1 MRWLVVTA
9 LLLVAAPARA
19 DVTVGLSIAVA
30 REQDA
35 GNARVVDDAW
45 IEQQIAEANRFFRPL
60 GTGFRW
66 KTQKELAEPH
76 GEMHTRADRDA
87 LTPLM
92 GTGVVDVF
100 VVRSLDDVDEI
111 GRVRRGVCWTGLQGK
126 RFIILSKIA
135 PMQVLAHELG
145 HFFGNPQHST
155 VPDNL
160 MSYTRAGGEV
170 FLDDVQKTKIRQA
183 SARFFASGRLLDV
196 GHAP

>member
-1 MRWLVVTA
+1 MKRLLVLA
-9 LLLVAAPARA
+9 LLLVATPARA
-19 DVTVGLSIAVA
+19 EVTVGLSIAIA
-30 REQDA
+30 RDRDA
-35 GNARVVDDAW
+35 ANARIVDDAW
-45 IEQQIAEANRFFRPL
+45 VEQQIAEANRFFEPL
-60 GTGFRW
+60 GTRFRW

-76 GEMHTRADRDA
+76 GEMHTRGDRDA

-135 PMQVLAHELG
+135 PLQVLAHELG

-160 MSYTRAGGEV
+160 MSYTRAGGDV
-170 FLDDVQKTKIRQA
+170 FLDDGQKTKIRQA
-183 SARFFASGRLLDV
+183 SARFLASGRLVDA
-196 GHAP
+196 GPAP